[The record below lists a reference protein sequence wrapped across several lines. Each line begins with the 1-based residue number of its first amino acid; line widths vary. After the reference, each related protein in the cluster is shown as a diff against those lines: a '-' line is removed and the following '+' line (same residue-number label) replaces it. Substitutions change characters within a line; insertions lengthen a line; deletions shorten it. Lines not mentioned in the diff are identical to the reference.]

1 MESLNLLLESGQM
14 DEFVDQC
21 GEVQSTV
28 LRLPDYEIIENFRV
42 DIHSF
47 KTSLDVRLK
56 SMSAQITGKIREKIE
71 LFVSKTDV
79 FISKTNEVINKKPES
94 FEEITTS
101 KMEIGGVNE
110 DLKNIKTEYDNVVS
124 LNEVYKK
131 ITNEY
136 VKIED
141 FKVRL
146 TNLFESVKDFDGK
159 IDEQKN

>member
-1 MESLNLLLESGQM
+1 
-14 DEFVDQC
+14 
-21 GEVQSTV
+21 
-28 LRLPDYEIIENFRV
+28 
-42 DIHSF
+42 
-47 KTSLDVRLK
+47 
-56 SMSAQITGKIREKIE
+56 
-71 LFVSKTDV
+71 
-79 FISKTNEVINKKPES
+79 
-94 FEEITTS
+94 
-101 KMEIGGVNE
+101 MEIGGVNE